1 LTAAA
6 NWEILASAPGPREV
20 GREGAPMRFVDRADA
35 GRRLA
40 RALAEYRGRDPVVL
54 ALPRGG
60 VPVAA
65 EIAAA
70 LAAPL
75 DVVLARKIGVPS
87 HPELA
92 MGALVDGD
100 TPVVVRN
107 EAVIRAARVDDRA
120 FEAARTRAL
129 AEAESARRRLVGD
142 RPRAEIA
149 GRAAI
154 VVDDGVATGATALA
168 ALKALRLMK
177 PKTLTLAVPVAAA
190 DSLAALKREVDELVC
205 LEAPEHFGAV
215 SMFYADFRQVE
226 DDEVVALLARFPPA
240 AP

>member
-1 LTAAA
+1 
-6 NWEILASAPGPREV
+6 
-20 GREGAPMRFVDRADA
+20 MRFADRADA

-40 RALAEYRGRDPVVL
+40 RALFEYRGRDPVVL

-65 EIAAA
+65 EIATA

-75 DVVLARKIGVPS
+75 DVVLARKIGVPFQ
-87 HPELA
+87 PELA

-100 TPVVVRN
+100 NPVVVRN
-107 EAVIRAARVDDRA
+107 EATIRAAGIDDGA

-129 AEAESARRRLVGD
+129 AEAERARRRLVGD
-142 RPRAEIA
+142 RPRVEIA

-168 ALKALRLMK
+168 ALKALRLRK
-177 PKTLTLAVPVAAA
+177 PKTLTLAVPVASAEA
-190 DSLAALKREVDELVC
+190 LAALERESDHLVC
-205 LEAPEHFGAV
+205 LEASDRFSAV
-215 SMFYADFRQVE
+215 SMFYADFRQVD